1 MVNFQP
7 VRSRGQRRGLSLM
20 ETLIAIFII
29 TFAVLEMAALF
40 HAALDGARRTKK
52 VAVATTLANK
62 RMEEIVYWASYDN
75 HFANW
80 SSIDGNQSSDSLY
93 PDFLVTSESE
103 PLTQYSPCS
112 LTEQRFP
119 VAEQRTMV
127 SSARKVRVR
136 VTWAPSDARNEVDL
150 YGVVGAPARLLDQV
164 EINETI
170 PLPVGPFGS
179 SVNLTVK
186 ALDEEGQPISDLFY
200 DWSLAAGRGNGEL
213 TPARDGRSAALTDHV
228 YNPGTETYQAA
239 PGSAL
244 LKVRATYMGVTK
256 KQNQAVL
263 FGP

>member
-1 MVNFQP
+1 
-7 VRSRGQRRGLSLM
+7 M

-80 SSIDGNQSSDSLY
+80 SSIDGNQSPDSLY
-93 PDFLVTSESE
+93 PDFLVRSDSE

-112 LTEQRFP
+112 QTEQRFP
-119 VAEQRTMV
+119 VGEQRTMV
-127 SSARKVRVR
+127 SSARTVRVR
-136 VTWAPSDARNEVDL
+136 VSWAPADARNKVDL
-150 YGVVGAPARLLDQV
+150 YGVVGAPPRLLDEV
-164 EINETI
+164 DINEAI
-170 PLPVGPFGS
+170 PIPVAPFGS
-179 SVNLTVK
+179 SVSLTVK
-186 ALDEEGQPISDLFY
+186 ALDEEGVPIPDLFF
-200 DWSLAAGRGNGEL
+200 DWSLAAGKGNGEL
-213 TPARDGRSAALTDHV
+213 QPSRDGRSAALLDQV
-228 YNPGTETYQAA
+228 YNPSTEAYQAA